1 MSTVRLLFD
10 EDFNGRI
17 IRGVRRR
24 PITFETITAAEAE
37 LGNRGD
43 DIVLEWAANNGRLLI
58 SHDRRTLR
66 PAAERRLV
74 AGLSM
79 SGLILVRQDYPIGQA
94 IDEIVL
100 IGEVS
105 TAEEWL
111 GLITYLPLT

>member
-1 MSTVRLLFD
+1 
-10 EDFNGRI
+10 
-17 IRGVRRR
+17 
-24 PITFETITAAEAE
+24 
-37 LGNRGD
+37 
-43 DIVLEWAANNGRLLI
+43 
-58 SHDRRTLR
+58 
-66 PAAERRLV
+66 
-74 AGLSM
+74 M

>member
-1 MSTVRLLFD
+1 VSTVRLLFD
-10 EDFNGRI
+10 EDFNGRV

-24 PITFETITAAEAE
+24 PIAFETITAAEAE
-37 LGNRGD
+37 LGGRDD
-43 DIVLEWAANNGRLLI
+43 DIVLEWAANNGRLLV

-66 PAAERRLV
+66 PAAERRLA
-74 AGLSM
+74 AGLAM

-100 IGEVS
+100 IGEAS